1 MKEKTTAPMMLCRTS
16 VLTTWPKVGPPEAVV
31 NITAAKEEVRRSKV
45 LSYIK
50 SLSYVTVL
58 TSTTMFS

>member
-1 MKEKTTAPMMLCRTS
+1 MKDKTTAPMMLCRTS
-16 VLTTWPKVGPPEAVV
+16 VLTWPKVGPPKAVV

-50 SLSYVTVL
+50 SLTYVTVL

>member
-16 VLTTWPKVGPPEAVV
+16 VLTWPKVGPPEAVV
-31 NITAAKEEVRRSKV
+31 DITAAKEEVRRSKV

-50 SLSYVTVL
+50 SLTYVTVL